1 MIKLLGTLLVML
13 LFTLTLSCNN
23 EERTT
28 IDPGET
34 EKSGPILISTTIYPL
49 YDIARQIGGTQI
61 EAKLILP
68 PGESPHT
75 FSPTAQDKRILDAS
89 EKIFVISHLLD
100 DWVFESVKDSA
111 KIVPVDTK
119 IHLLPFDGDE
129 SDHDESDHDESDH
142 DESGHDKHSG
152 HKHGEFDPHYWLN
165 PMNAIQIANNI
176 AKEYGEID
184 PSNRDYYQDRA
195 NLFSESVAEQ
205 YTELLEQSESIKG
218 KSFFTVHNGWSYF
231 AEAFGLRLAGTFEPA
246 SGDNPT
252 PRHLKNLQDSIHAE
266 GATVIFSEPQLST
279 DSIYAFAEDNNLKVV
294 VLDPIGGNSQTQSYQ
309 ELISFNIETLVENLR

>member
-1 MIKLLGTLLVML
+1 MINLLGTLLTVL
-13 LFTLTLSCNN
+13 LFTLTLSCSN
-23 EERTT
+23 EDRTT

-34 EKSGPILISTTIYPL
+34 EKSSPILISTSIYPL
-49 YDIARQIGGTQI
+49 YDIARQIGGTKI

-89 EKIFVISHLLD
+89 EKIFVIGHLLD

-129 SDHDESDHDESDH
+129 SDHDESGHDE
-142 DESGHDKHSG
+142 HSG

-231 AEAFGLRLAGTFEPA
+231 EEAFGLHLAGPFEPA

-252 PRHLKNLQDSIHAE
+252 PRHLKKLQDSIHAE